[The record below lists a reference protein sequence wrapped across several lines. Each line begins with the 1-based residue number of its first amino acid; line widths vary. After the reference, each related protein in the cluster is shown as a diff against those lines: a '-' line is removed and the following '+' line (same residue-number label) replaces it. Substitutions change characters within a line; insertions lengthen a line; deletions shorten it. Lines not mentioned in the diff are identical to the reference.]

1 MNILNEIRKVIEIEA
16 QEIYALANKVNEKA
30 VKAVELLYLC
40 KGRVIIVGMGKAGL
54 VGRKFASTLSS
65 TGTPAIF
72 VHPAEAIHGDL
83 GIIGKQ
89 DIIVL
94 ISNSGETE
102 EVLKLIPH
110 FKRFN
115 IKIISLTGSKN
126 STLARLSDVVLDVG
140 TTQEACPIGCA
151 PMASTTTTLAM
162 GDALAA
168 ALMIKRRF
176 SKKHFAIFHPG
187 GILGKRLLLKVD
199 GLMATGNDIPLVK
212 PDTTFKDVIYEI
224 TSKSLGA
231 AFVVDE
237 QRFLLGIF
245 TDGDLRRLMQDSSN
259 GDFLN
264 GSIKDVMIKNPVK
277 IHKEML
283 AAEAIQ
289 IMEKKAITVLPVVN
303 KEEAVVGALHMHFL
317 IKSGLA

>member
-1 MNILNEIRKVIEIEA
+1 MDILNEIRKVIEIEA
-16 QEIYALANKVNEKA
+16 NEIYALMNKVNEAA

-40 KGRVIIVGMGKAGL
+40 KGRVIIIGMGKAGL

-102 EVLKLIPH
+102 EILKLIPH

-115 IKIISLTGSKN
+115 IKIISLTGNKN
-126 STLARLSDVVLDVG
+126 STLAQLSDIVLDVG

-151 PMASTTTTLAM
+151 PMASTTTALAM

-199 GLMATGNDIPLVK
+199 GLMAIGNDIPLVK
-212 PDTTFKDVIYEI
+212 PDTIFKDVIYEI

-231 AFVVDE
+231 AFVVDAH
-237 QRFLLGIF
+237 RFLLGIF
-245 TDGDLRRLMQDSSN
+245 TDGDLRRLMQVSSN

-264 GSIKDVMIKNPVK
+264 SSASDVMIKDPVK
-277 IHKEML
+277 IDNKML

-289 IMEKKAITVLPVVN
+289 IMEKNAITVLPVVDKKN
-303 KEEAVVGALHMHFL
+303 TVVGALHMHSL

>member
-16 QEIYALANKVNEKA
+16 KEIYALLNKVNEKA

-72 VHPAEAIHGDL
+72 IHPAEAIHGDL

-89 DIIVL
+89 DIIIL

-115 IKIISLTGSKN
+115 IKIISLTGNKN
-126 STLARLSDVVLDVG
+126 STLAQLSDVVLDVG

-151 PMASTTTTLAM
+151 PMASTTVTLAM

-168 ALMIKRRF
+168 ALMVKRRF
-176 SKKHFAIFHPG
+176 SKK
-187 GILGKRLLLKVD
+187 
-199 GLMATGNDIPLVK
+199 
-212 PDTTFKDVIYEI
+212 
-224 TSKSLGA
+224 
-231 AFVVDE
+231 AFCN
-237 QRFLLGIF
+237 ISP
-245 TDGDLRRLMQDSSN
+245 RRY
-259 GDFLN
+259 
-264 GSIKDVMIKNPVK
+264 PR
-277 IHKEML
+277 
-283 AAEAIQ
+283 
-289 IMEKKAITVLPVVN
+289 
-303 KEEAVVGALHMHFL
+303 
-317 IKSGLA
+317 